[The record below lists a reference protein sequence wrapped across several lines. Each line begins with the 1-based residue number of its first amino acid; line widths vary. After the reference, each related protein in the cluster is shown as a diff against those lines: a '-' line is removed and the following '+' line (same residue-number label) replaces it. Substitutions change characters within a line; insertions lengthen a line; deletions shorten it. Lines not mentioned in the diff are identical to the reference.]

1 MKTKNTAPEQNG
13 EHYKVTLEEFQKSFF
28 IPREQHT
35 DFDEI
40 MQLIGKEYPKENIG
54 RIVIDIW

>member
-40 MQLIGKEYPKENIG
+40 MQLIAKEYP
-54 RIVIDIW
+54 